1 VVVVVGARVVVVVV
15 GASVV
20 VVVVGR
26 GSMVV
31 VVVVARGSVVVVVGS
46 IVLTGAGGG
55 SVVVGAT
62 DAGGGEVGAGW
73 VGAGDDAGGRAEVV
87 GAWAAMPTGAGGG
100 STGVEVEDDPAVLAL
115 EGATDSGGPVVA
127 GGPVVSEGTGGAAEG
142 AGGWSGTNAAEATSA
157 ARTAKVSPN
166 ATSMRRTGS
175 RCSARCRG
183 VRLGIRLCGFV
194 DVGLIGGSYG
204 LSDPMGNRLRHHGG
218 SRAGGGGG
226 MAQDGELVALRADRM
241 VDVEAGEVLE
251 GRTLLVRG
259 ERIEAVL
266 DPGRPPP
273 EGARTIDLPGHTL
286 LPGLIDC
293 HTHLVGEL
301 QGAGIPA
308 IDRSAAQEALS
319 GVANARATVLAGF
332 TTVRDVG
339 TFRAFVDVA
348 LRDAIRDGTVVGPR
362 MAVAGAY
369 VTVPG
374 GGGAVT
380 GLAPDIELPRELRFG
395 EAASPAEV
403 RRRVRAILYGGADF
417 IKVIATGAVLA
428 LGTRPGAPELSPE
441 ELAAAVQEAA
451 AHSTVVAAHAHG
463 RQGILNAARAGVR
476 SVEHGS
482 LLDAEAAD
490 LLAER
495 GTYLV
500 ADIWNGDWIAQEG
513 ARRGWP
519 AETLAKNEATT
530 RAQRDGF
537 ALAVK
542 AGVKIAYGTDSGV
555 YPHGWNARQLPY
567 MVRHGMTPMA
577 ALCSAT
583 VVAAELLGWQDR
595 VGALAP
601 GRYAD
606 AIAVPGD
613 PLEDL
618 GLLADVPFV
627 LQGGRVLKDEGGRAR
642 LSGGAPYF
650 PT

>member
-1 VVVVVGARVVVVVV
+1 MAR
-15 GASVV
+15 
-20 VVVVGR
+20 
-26 GSMVV
+26 
-31 VVVVARGSVVVVVGS
+31 
-46 IVLTGAGGG
+46 
-55 SVVVGAT
+55 
-62 DAGGGEVGAGW
+62 
-73 VGAGDDAGGRAEVV
+73 
-87 GAWAAMPTGAGGG
+87 
-100 STGVEVEDDPAVLAL
+100 
-115 EGATDSGGPVVA
+115 
-127 GGPVVSEGTGGAAEG
+127 
-142 AGGWSGTNAAEATSA
+142 
-157 ARTAKVSPN
+157 
-166 ATSMRRTGS
+166 
-175 RCSARCRG
+175 
-183 VRLGIRLCGFV
+183 
-194 DVGLIGGSYG
+194 
-204 LSDPMGNRLRHHGG
+204 
-218 SRAGGGGG
+218 
-226 MAQDGELVALRADRM
+226 DGELVAVRADRM
-241 VDVEAGEVLE
+241 VDVEAGAVLE
-251 GRTLLVRG
+251 GRTLLIRG

-266 DPGRPPP
+266 DGGQPPP
-273 EGARTIDLPGHTL
+273 EAAEVVDLPGHTL

-301 QGAGIPA
+301 QGSGIPV
-308 IDRSAAQEALS
+308 IDRSAAQEAFS

-348 LRDAIRDGTVVGPR
+348 LRDAIRDGTVLGPR

-374 GGGAVT
+374 GGGAIT
-380 GLAPDIELPRELRFG
+380 GLAHDIELPLDLRFG

-441 ELAAAVQEAA
+441 ELAAAVEEAA
-451 AHSTVVAAHAHG
+451 LQGTHVAAHAHG
-463 RQGILNAARAGVR
+463 KQGIVNAAVAGAR
-476 SVEHGS
+476 SIEHGS

-500 ADIWNGDWIAQEG
+500 ADIWNGDYIAQEG
-513 ARRGWP
+513 ARQGWP
-519 AETLAKNEATT
+519 AETLAKNQATT
-530 RAQRDGF
+530 QSQRDGF
-537 ALAVK
+537 ELAVK

-577 ALCSAT
+577 ALRSAT
-583 VVAAELLGWQDR
+583 VVAAELLGWSDR

-613 PLEDL
+613 PLADL
-618 GLLADVPFV
+618 GRLADVPFV
-627 LQGGRVLKDEGGRAR
+627 LQGGRVLRWEKADAP
-642 LSGGAPYF
+642 LSGPTPYL
-650 PT
+650 PA

>member
-1 VVVVVGARVVVVVV
+1 MARD
-15 GASVV
+15 
-20 VVVVGR
+20 
-26 GSMVV
+26 
-31 VVVVARGSVVVVVGS
+31 
-46 IVLTGAGGG
+46 GGLL
-55 SVVVGAT
+55 
-62 DAGGGEVGAGW
+62 
-73 VGAGDDAGGRAEVV
+73 
-87 GAWAAMPTGAGGG
+87 
-100 STGVEVEDDPAVLAL
+100 AV
-115 EGATDSGGPVVA
+115 
-127 GGPVVSEGTGGAAEG
+127 
-142 AGGWSGTNAAEATSA
+142 
-157 ARTAKVSPN
+157 
-166 ATSMRRTGS
+166 
-175 RCSARCRG
+175 
-183 VRLGIRLCGFV
+183 
-194 DVGLIGGSYG
+194 
-204 LSDPMGNRLRHHGG
+204 
-218 SRAGGGGG
+218 
-226 MAQDGELVALRADRM
+226 RADRM

-259 ERIEAVL
+259 ERVEAVL
-266 DPGRPPP
+266 DPDRPLP
-273 EGARTIDLPGHTL
+273 EGAHLLDLPGHTL

-301 QGAGIPA
+301 QGSGIPA
-308 IDRSAAQEALS
+308 VDRSAAQEALS

-348 LRDAIRDGTVVGPR
+348 LRDAIRDGKVPGPR

-395 EAASPAEV
+395 EASSPAEV
-403 RRRVRAILYGGADF
+403 RQRVRAILYGGADF

-428 LGTRPGAPELSPE
+428 LGTRPGAPELSFE
-441 ELAAAVQEAA
+441 ELEAAVAEAGLQGT
-451 AHSTVVAAHAHG
+451 HVAAHAHG
-463 RQGILNAARAGVR
+463 RQGIVNAALAGAR

-500 ADIWNGDWIAQEG
+500 ADIYNGDWIAAEG
-513 ARRGWP
+513 ARQGWP

-530 RAQRDGF
+530 QAQRDGF

-577 ALCSAT
+577 ALRSAT

-606 AIAVPGD
+606 AVAVPGD

-618 GLLADVPFV
+618 GRLAEIPFV
-627 LQGGRVLKDEGGRAR
+627 LQGGRVLKWEGSRAP
-642 LSGGAPYF
+642 LSGGTPYL
-650 PT
+650 PA

>member
-1 VVVVVGARVVVVVV
+1 MAR
-15 GASVV
+15 
-20 VVVVGR
+20 
-26 GSMVV
+26 
-31 VVVVARGSVVVVVGS
+31 
-46 IVLTGAGGG
+46 
-55 SVVVGAT
+55 
-62 DAGGGEVGAGW
+62 
-73 VGAGDDAGGRAEVV
+73 
-87 GAWAAMPTGAGGG
+87 
-100 STGVEVEDDPAVLAL
+100 
-115 EGATDSGGPVVA
+115 
-127 GGPVVSEGTGGAAEG
+127 
-142 AGGWSGTNAAEATSA
+142 
-157 ARTAKVSPN
+157 
-166 ATSMRRTGS
+166 
-175 RCSARCRG
+175 
-183 VRLGIRLCGFV
+183 
-194 DVGLIGGSYG
+194 
-204 LSDPMGNRLRHHGG
+204 
-218 SRAGGGGG
+218 
-226 MAQDGELVALRADRM
+226 DGELVALRADRM
-241 VDVEAGEVLE
+241 VDVEAGEVVE

-266 DPGRPPP
+266 DPGRPLP
-273 EGARTIDLPGHTL
+273 EGARLLDLPGHTL

-293 HTHLVGEL
+293 HTHLVGEV

-308 IDRSAAQEALS
+308 IDRSAAQETLS

-348 LRDAIRDGTVVGPR
+348 LRDAIADGTVVGPR

-403 RRRVRAILYGGADF
+403 RQRVRAILYGGADF

-441 ELAAAVQEAA
+441 ELAAAVEEAA
-451 AHSTVVAAHAHG
+451 AHRTHVAAHAHG

-513 ARRGWP
+513 ARQGWP
-519 AETLAKNEATT
+519 AETLAKNRDTT
-530 RAQRDGF
+530 QAQREGF

-542 AGVKIAYGTDSGV
+542 AGVRIAYGTDSGV
-555 YPHGWNARQLPY
+555 YPHGWNARQLPT

-577 ALCSAT
+577 ALRSAT

-606 AIAVPGD
+606 AIAVPVD

-618 GLLADVPFV
+618 GRLADVPFV

-650 PT
+650 PA

>member
-1 VVVVVGARVVVVVV
+1 MARD
-15 GASVV
+15 
-20 VVVVGR
+20 
-26 GSMVV
+26 
-31 VVVVARGSVVVVVGS
+31 
-46 IVLTGAGGG
+46 GGLL
-55 SVVVGAT
+55 
-62 DAGGGEVGAGW
+62 
-73 VGAGDDAGGRAEVV
+73 
-87 GAWAAMPTGAGGG
+87 
-100 STGVEVEDDPAVLAL
+100 AV
-115 EGATDSGGPVVA
+115 
-127 GGPVVSEGTGGAAEG
+127 
-142 AGGWSGTNAAEATSA
+142 
-157 ARTAKVSPN
+157 
-166 ATSMRRTGS
+166 
-175 RCSARCRG
+175 
-183 VRLGIRLCGFV
+183 
-194 DVGLIGGSYG
+194 
-204 LSDPMGNRLRHHGG
+204 
-218 SRAGGGGG
+218 
-226 MAQDGELVALRADRM
+226 RADRM

-259 ERIEAVL
+259 ERVEAVL
-266 DPGRPPP
+266 DPGRPLP
-273 EGARTIDLPGHTL
+273 EGAQPLDLPGHTL

-301 QGAGIPA
+301 QGSGIPA
-308 IDRSAAQEALS
+308 VDRSAAQEALS

-348 LRDAIRDGTVVGPR
+348 LRDAIRDGKVLGPR

-395 EAASPAEV
+395 EASSPAEV
-403 RRRVRAILYGGADF
+403 RQRVRAILYGGADF

-428 LGTRPGAPELSPE
+428 LGTRPGAPELSLE
-441 ELAAAVQEAA
+441 ELEAAVAEAA
-451 AHSTVVAAHAHG
+451 LQGTHVAAHAHG
-463 RQGILNAARAGVR
+463 RQGIVNAALAGAR

-500 ADIWNGDWIAQEG
+500 ADIYNGDWIAAEG
-513 ARRGWP
+513 TRQGWP

-530 RAQRDGF
+530 PAQRDGF

-577 ALCSAT
+577 ALRSAT

-606 AIAVPGD
+606 AVAVPGD

-618 GLLADVPFV
+618 GRLAEVPFV
-627 LQGGRVLKDEGGRAR
+627 LQGGRVLKWEGSRAP
-642 LSGGAPYF
+642 LSGGAPYL
-650 PT
+650 PA